1 MYNKSLKVN
10 SENMREAQIFNVY
23 IEEEG
28 IFSVNII
35 KKMWRLNRLL
45 NEIL

>member
-1 MYNKSLKVN
+1 MFYMYNKSLKVN

-35 KKMWRLNRLL
+35 KKCD
-45 NEIL
+45 I